1 MMSAGTSIDK
11 ITERI
16 IGCSIRV
23 HQALG
28 PGFLENIYRRA
39 LMIELSSRGLFTEFE
54 KEIPVYYREREVG
67 KHRLDCLVEHV
78 VVVELKTVERLSEA
92 HYAQVRS
99 YLKAAEL
106 EIALLINFSSES
118 LDYRRIH
125 VRIPRKLLEV

>member
-23 HQALG
+23 HQTLG
-28 PGFLENIYRRA
+28 PGFLENIYRRS
-39 LMIELSSRGLFTEFE
+39 LMIELSSHGLSTEFE
-54 KEIPVYYREREVG
+54 KEISVYYREREVG
-67 KHRLDCLVEHV
+67 KHRLDFLIEHV

-99 YLKAAEL
+99 YLKAAGL

-125 VRIPRKLLEV
+125 VRIPRKLFEV